1 MKTIHWNIDLLSY
14 VTHLSYGVMPRPDQA
29 GHSLT
34 QAQDLGLEPGL
45 EDHQVQV
52 CGALKILAIDINTD
66 KLSSLFVINCQFIRT
81 FLESLSASPVII
93 SLDILKTVYTHGEL
107 THLTNSYG
115 RIVKA
120 VIRVLFCFEYNSKQL
135 RCPDD

>member
-1 MKTIHWNIDLLSY
+1 MKTIHWNIGLLSY
-14 VTHLSYGVMPRPDQA
+14 VTHLGYGVMPRPDQA

-93 SLDILKTVYTHGEL
+93 SLDILKTVYT
-107 THLTNSYG
+107 TY
-115 RIVKA
+115 
-120 VIRVLFCFEYNSKQL
+120 VITSWRTDASHKVTLPL
-135 RCPDD
+135 